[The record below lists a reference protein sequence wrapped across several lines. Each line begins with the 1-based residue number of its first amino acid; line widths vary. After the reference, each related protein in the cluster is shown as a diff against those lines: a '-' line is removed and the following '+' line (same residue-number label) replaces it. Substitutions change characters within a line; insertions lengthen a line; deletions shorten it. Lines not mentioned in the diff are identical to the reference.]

1 MVQDNN
7 SLNAA
12 KSPVLFKRKLKVRK
26 PEDVDSKLRAQYHT
40 TGDHAMRIEQ
50 MNLSNEPSLDQLSR
64 VVARAN
70 RKNLSSPEWTGCQSV
85 GRETESHSNQVMRVT
100 EGSIRI
106 DTNSSPIDDGSLIPE
121 GNTKR
126 VVPKQSQ
133 SPLSDLIEE
142 LSRIEEEGKSVC
154 IDLPKCGSE

>member
-1 MVQDNN
+1 MMQDNN

-133 SPLSDLIEE
+133 SPLPDLIEE